1 MNDRRFDVAL
11 KKGTTTLP
19 VSVSEV
25 SASPAHEGLYL
36 LVVER
41 ASSRSVRL
49 PAAGFLVVGRAEDAD
64 VRLDDQSVSWRHA
77 RVMVEDGVVRVVDL
91 DSRNGVRVSGVQI
104 TGAREIAAGE
114 VVAIGGVELILH
126 GGSRARSART
136 LLAAPDTF
144 ARLQHE
150 VARALECDR
159 SLSVAV
165 VAPGLPAT
173 STDLAGKPLPPR
185 KPASSK
191 RAAGDPFGDAD
202 ALVLALDRAL
212 RPMDV
217 TGRTRDGDLVMILP
231 ELTAE
236 EARAVVGLVIESFAG
251 SWPSARAGVTT
262 FPANG
267 CDAPTL
273 LAGASEACRARV
285 TAGIA
290 ADDDQIVSIVLG
302 ERTIVLADPTMLR
315 LFALI
320 ERIAVAD
327 QPVLVV
333 GETGVGKEHA
343 AYAVHHGSRRRAAPF
358 VSLNCA
364 ALPDTLVESE
374 LFGFERGAFSGA
386 NASKIGLFERA
397 NGGTLFL
404 DEMGE
409 LSLTAQAKLLRVL
422 EGGRFTRLG
431 DVREREVD
439 VRVVAAT
446 NRDLAAEVAA
456 HRFREDLFYRLNGAV
471 VLIPPLRERPA
482 DIPVLA
488 RRFLATALARLERPS
503 LAIAPAAMLALARYA
518 WPGNVRELRN
528 AMEYAAVVARDGVVA
543 LDSLPATILG
553 RNAPVDGSSDAT
565 PFADLV
571 GVAPDAPVF
580 RPMAQELQELEVQ
593 LMKAALLA
601 SGGVKVRAAKLLSMP
616 ERTFRLKAT
625 QYGLDTFGSG
635 DK

>member
-1 MNDRRFDVAL
+1 MKDRGPDVAL

-19 VSVSEV
+19 VSVPEV
-25 SASPAHEGLYL
+25 SSTPSPEGLYL

-49 PAAGFLVVGRAEDAD
+49 PASGFLVVGRAEDAD
-64 VRLDDQSVSWRHA
+64 LRLDDQSVSWRHA
-77 RVMVEDGVVRVVDL
+77 RVLVEDGLVRIIDL
-91 DSRNGVRVSGVQI
+91 DSRNGVRIGGVQI

-114 VVAIGGVELILH
+114 VVSIGGVELILH
-126 GGSRARSART
+126 GGTRARSPRT
-136 LLAAPDTF
+136 LLAAEETF

-150 VARALECDR
+150 VARAVECDR
-159 SLSVAV
+159 ALSVAV
-165 VAPGLPAT
+165 IAPGLPGGPPTAA
-173 STDLAGKPLPPR
+173 SKPLPPR
-185 KPASSK
+185 RPASSK
-191 RAAGDPFGDAD
+191 RPVADPFGDTE
-202 ALVLALDRAL
+202 ALVLALDRTL

-217 TGRTRDGDLVMILP
+217 AGRTRDGDLVMILP
-231 ELTAE
+231 ELSAE
-236 EARAVVGLVIESFAG
+236 EARAVVELVIEGLAAG
-251 SWPSARAGVTT
+251 WPSTRAGVTT
-262 FPANG
+262 LPTNG

-273 LAGASEACRARV
+273 LGGASEACRARA
-285 TAGIA
+285 TAGVA
-290 ADDDQIVSIVLG
+290 ADDDQSVSLVLG
-302 ERTIVLADPTMLR
+302 DRTIVLADPTMIR
-315 LFALI
+315 IFALI
-320 ERIAVAD
+320 ERIAAAD

-333 GETGVGKEHA
+333 GETGAGKEHA
-343 AYAVHHGSRRRAAPF
+343 AFAVHHGSRRRTGPF

-386 NASKIGLFERA
+386 TAAKVGLFERA

-446 NRDLAAEVAA
+446 NRDLAVEVAA

-488 RRFLATALARLERPS
+488 RRFLASALARMERPP
-503 LAIAPAAMLALARYA
+503 LTIAPAAMLALSRYP
-518 WPGNVRELRN
+518 WPGNVREMRN
-528 AMEYAAVVARDGVVA
+528 AMEYAAVVARDGFV
-543 LDSLPATILG
+543 DRESLPATILG
-553 RNAPVDGSSDAT
+553 RDLAIESNSDPTAS
-565 PFADLV
+565 PP
-571 GVAPDAPVF
+571 GAPVF

-593 LMKAALLA
+593 LMKAALVA

-616 ERTFRLKAT
+616 ERTFRLKAV

-635 DK
+635 GGDK